1 MDTETPTSAP
11 PTAMIRSDTST
22 GTNHDGEEVR
32 AAMSS
37 TPAWWRRLGRDSAY
51 TLTSLPLAVLAVVL
65 VSVLVSVGAGLAVLL
80 IGLPLLALGLLTA
93 RGFAHLERRRLNRLL
108 GTELPYPTY
117 LKADPSDQ
125 LLRRLTTAARDGQS
139 WLDVVWTVVA
149 VFTATISWSIAATW
163 WATALG
169 GTTYGIWEQTIPRG
183 SDPVTL
189 ASLLGFG
196 DSERADILV
205 ISAIGVFALLTLPL
219 ALRAAALLHS
229 TLGRDLLCGRGEL
242 QEQVRRSEAG
252 RAAGRVAEAESL
264 RRLERDIH
272 DGPQQRLVRLSMD
285 LGRARAQLD
294 RDPEQARATLE
305 GALSQTRET
314 VEELR
319 SLSRGIAPPVLVDRG
334 LEAALREAVARSVVP
349 TTLSYEAPTN
359 LPAHVESTVYFI
371 VSECLTNVAKHS
383 GAKSAHVS
391 VVARDGEAVVLVEDD
406 GHGGAMPTP
415 EGGLAGLAQ
424 RTRAADGL
432 LDITSPRGGPT
443 VIRTELPCG

>member
-1 MDTETPTSAP
+1 MDTETSTPAP
-11 PTAMIRSDTST
+11 PTAMMRSDAVT
-22 GTNHDGEEVR
+22 GSSDHTEEVR
-32 AAMSS
+32 AEM
-37 TPAWWRRLGRDSAY
+37 TTGPAWWRRLGRDSAY
-51 TLTSLPLAVLAVVL
+51 TLTSLPMAVVAVVL
-65 VSVLVSVGAGLAVLL
+65 VAVLVSLGAGLALL
-80 IGLPLLALGLLTA
+80 LLGLPILALGLLTA
-93 RGFAHLERRRLNRLL
+93 RGFAYLERRRLSRLL
-108 GTELPYPTY
+108 DKPMAHPTY
-117 LKADPSDQ
+117 RTVEPGDHP
-125 LLRRLTTAARDGQS
+125 LRRITTAARDSQS

-149 VFTATISWSIAATW
+149 VFTATIAWSIAVTW

-183 SDPVTL
+183 TDPVTL

-196 DSERADILV
+196 DSEKADILV

-229 TLGRDLLCGRGEL
+229 TLGRDLLCGRAEL
-242 QEQVRRSEAG
+242 QQQVRRSEAG

-294 RDPEQARATLE
+294 TDPDRARETLE

-314 VEELR
+314 VDELR

-349 TTLSYEAPTN
+349 TTLTYDAPAN
-359 LPAHVESTVYFI
+359 LPAHIESAVYFI
-371 VSECLTNVAKHS
+371 VAECLTNLAKHS
-383 GAKSAHVS
+383 GARSARVS
-391 VVARDGEAVVLVEDD
+391 VEVLDGQAVVVVEDD
-406 GHGGAMPTP
+406 GNGGAMPTP
-415 EGGLAGLAQ
+415 DGGLAGLAQ
-424 RTRAADGL
+424 RARAADGL

-443 VIRTELPCG
+443 LIRTELPCG